1 MNRKRFFYI
10 VFFILFV
17 TIIYCENEIPLQ
29 PILKELGG
37 GWFEVTTSA
46 TIENITPEQAK
57 DIALEKAYK
66 AAIEYFSGVEVTGR
80 TSYIQAENKDVILID
95 YFSKLTNQTSQG
107 IILEKEILKEKIVT
121 SGNSIYKIITIKLKV
136 GKQSGIKDQN
146 FNVNAELNKEYY
158 KVGESLQLF
167 VTPSIDCYLIIF
179 NIMSD
184 ENVATIFPNE
194 FREGNLVKANQEFLL
209 PNEVDKNNKL
219 SYELVLLPGRK
230 EDTEII
236 KIIATKKP
244 INFQLNTDYETAF
257 ESLQNWLITIPRNEM
272 EEIDLQYYIYK

>member
-1 MNRKRFFYI
+1 MNKKRFFYI
-10 VFFILFV
+10 VFFVLIV
-17 TIIYCENEIPLQ
+17 TIVYCEIEIPLQ
-29 PILKELGG
+29 PIIKELGG

-57 DIALEKAYK
+57 DLALKKAYK

-80 TSYIQAENKDVILID
+80 TSYIQAENKDVILMD

-121 SGNSIYKIITIKLKV
+121 IGNSIYKIITIKLKV

-146 FNVNAELNKEYY
+146 FKVNAELNKEYY
-158 KVGESLQLF
+158 KEGESLQLF

-194 FREGNLVKANQEFLL
+194 FREYNLVKANQEFLL
-209 PNEVDKNNKL
+209 PNEADKI
-219 SYELVLLPGRK
+219 SYELALLPGK
-230 EDTEII
+230 NEDTEII
-236 KIIATKKP
+236 KIIATKNP
-244 INFQLNTDYETAF
+244 INFQLNTDYKTAF
-257 ESLQNWLITIPRNEM
+257 ESLQNWLLTIPRNEM